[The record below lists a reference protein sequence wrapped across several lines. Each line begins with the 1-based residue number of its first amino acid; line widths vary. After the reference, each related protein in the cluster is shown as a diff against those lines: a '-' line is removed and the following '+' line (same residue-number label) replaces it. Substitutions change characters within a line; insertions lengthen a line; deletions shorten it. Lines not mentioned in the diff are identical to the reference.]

1 MDDIKTCYR
10 CTEPLTEGEEH
21 LCSVEIPEE
30 EDDAPVWGDEKEEEH
45 DE

>member
-10 CTEPLTEGEEH
+10 CGEPLFDGEEH
-21 LCSVEIPEE
+21 LCTIETPEE
-30 EDDAPVWGDEKEEEH
+30 DTVPFWDNEKEEEQ